1 MKWAIILAAGLGSYP
16 LAVQRVDEPVPVTTD
31 TSGYCLSLARRM
43 EAEGTLPP
51 QIRVLWEEG
60 RDMCLRGHI
69 RGGLARLRRAMMI
82 HRGDA
87 E

>member
-1 MKWAIILAAGLGSYP
+1 MKWLLILAAVGWPFATRAQSP
-16 LAVQRVDEPVPVTTD
+16 MTVTTD

-43 EAEGTLPP
+43 EDAGAMPP
-51 QIRVLWEEG
+51 QVRVLWQEG
-60 RDMCLRGHI
+60 RDMCQRGHI

-82 HRGDA
+82 VRGDA